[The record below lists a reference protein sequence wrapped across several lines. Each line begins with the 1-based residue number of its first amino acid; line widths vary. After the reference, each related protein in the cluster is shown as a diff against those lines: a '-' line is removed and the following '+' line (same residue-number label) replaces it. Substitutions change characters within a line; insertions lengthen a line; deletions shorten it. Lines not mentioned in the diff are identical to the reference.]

1 MVNLS
6 LILLLLLHI
15 LLLSQLKFTAWPEML
30 SYPYLFSNNFLPY
43 KDFVI
48 PYTPLL
54 VVILSFVFNIFGF
67 STEVLK
73 ILTWVILLIND
84 LIIFLILKQISKKDL
99 LNLFI
104 LAIYIFLS
112 SFLDGNML
120 WVDNTTVT
128 PTLLFSYFGII
139 WIKEKKLSNFFMT
152 AFFLSLTILIKQI
165 AIVYLGFFIIFCLSL
180 RKIDLKEILI
190 FFAGLLI
197 PIFLFFM
204 YLISNNIPWEFYN
217 WTLYYPLVFWRN
229 FPGYVDFQI
238 TKTEIFILLFLLS
251 LILLPLVNFKR
262 FLDKK
267 EPLFII
273 LTLIAAL
280 IAVYPRFSFFHLQA
294 ALALGIIL
302 FTFIYVNI
310 DTKYRNWLLA
320 YVLLVILTVFFLL
333 RNQVFSQE
341 IRFYSPDDRKLS
353 IDIERILQGEKKTYF
368 LGLNS
373 SQYVFTNTI
382 PPKPWIEGFLWYM
395 ESPGVQDLFIEG
407 LENEKPNFIFVKKP
421 VNGNWFD
428 LETYQPKGVMSYI
441 FNNYSVS
448 EIINGDIEVWKRKKE

>member
-1 MVNLS
+1 
-6 LILLLLLHI
+6 
-15 LLLSQLKFTAWPEML
+15 ML

-165 AIVYLGFFIIFCLSL
+165 VFSKL
-180 RKIDLKEILI
+180 
-190 FFAGLLI
+190 
-197 PIFLFFM
+197 M
-204 YLISNNIPWEFYN
+204 IS
-217 WTLYYPLVFWRN
+217 
-229 FPGYVDFQI
+229 
-238 TKTEIFILLFLLS
+238 ILL
-251 LILLPLVNFKR
+251 
-262 FLDKK
+262 
-267 EPLFII
+267 
-273 LTLIAAL
+273 
-280 IAVYPRFSFFHLQA
+280 
-294 ALALGIIL
+294 
-302 FTFIYVNI
+302 
-310 DTKYRNWLLA
+310 
-320 YVLLVILTVFFLL
+320 
-333 RNQVFSQE
+333 
-341 IRFYSPDDRKLS
+341 
-353 IDIERILQGEKKTYF
+353 
-368 LGLNS
+368 
-373 SQYVFTNTI
+373 
-382 PPKPWIEGFLWYM
+382 
-395 ESPGVQDLFIEG
+395 
-407 LENEKPNFIFVKKP
+407 
-421 VNGNWFD
+421 
-428 LETYQPKGVMSYI
+428 
-441 FNNYSVS
+441 
-448 EIINGDIEVWKRKKE
+448 